1 MTSIIKKTYIGFRA
15 VLVAAAIL
23 AAGSSA
29 AEAATLAAGSSAAE
43 AATLAPGPLRI
54 QDLQWFTCLAVNAH
68 TGDVAAKVDVMVA
81 GGGCGAGA
89 SCPSLSPAGVCA
101 ADNQA
106 GSANYRHC
114 TITTTNRK
122 AVRGTFCTNT
132 TRVCIP
138 VQ

>member
-1 MTSIIKKTYIGFRA
+1 MTSITKKTYIGFRA

-23 AAGSSA
+23 AVGSSA
-29 AEAATLAAGSSAAE
+29 AEAATLAS
-43 AATLAPGPLRI
+43 GPLRI
-54 QDLQWFTCLAVNAH
+54 QDLQWFTCMAVNVH
-68 TGDVAAKVDVMVA
+68 TGDVAAKVDVTIA
-81 GGGCGAGA
+81 GGGYGASA

-106 GSANYRHC
+106 GSANYRYC

-122 AVRGTFCTNT
+122 AVRGTFCNNT
-132 TRVCIP
+132 TGVCIP